1 MIQSVSMLSITD
13 SCFIEIDL
21 SSKEA
26 ISKYQEQTS
35 IDIEASPSAS
45 IWKAA
50 ETGDIEALEYFLQH
64 NTELLNM
71 RDPNTECTLLHL
83 LVSNV
88 QDPIRPLEL
97 LLKHGVDVTAQNIYN
112 VQAIHAVFLNCPYP
126 LEAVRLLLS
135 YDANPN
141 ARDGDGWTPLHYAAR
156 FCQSPGPVLKLL
168 IDAGADVNAVDV
180 NQKSALFSLLANGDH
195 SQTLD
200 WLIHTAKANLKIKGD
215 FVDSL
220 TRRTRQG
227 TLILQAAKY
236 GRFSCLQLLVNSET
250 AMQSLQSVLT
260 REELDDAIDIIR
272 MQLLKLSTR
281 EQIEKLGS
289 MIILLE
295 ELTQKLSK
303 KKNKSKHHSVI
314 KRRPNLLRRIVAAAI
329 YILNLFMAPDMKR
342 YLIETPLSDDIYQLP
357 VHLQRLVLEAR
368 MELKMVKENGA
379 YQRLERVRDFV
390 RSVAGPEDTA
400 AMIQVVNH
408 LVYDDD
414 ELSTI
419 LGQ

>member
-1 MIQSVSMLSITD
+1 MTQSVSMLNFTD

-26 ISKYQEQTS
+26 ISKYQEQMS
-35 IDIEASPSAS
+35 IDIDTSPSVS

-50 ETGDIEALEYFLQH
+50 ETGDIEALEYFLLH

-88 QDPIRPLEL
+88 PDPIRPLEL

-112 VQAIHAVFLNCPYP
+112 VQAIHAVFLNCSCP

-156 FCQSPGPVLKLL
+156 FCQLPEPVLKLL
-168 IDAGADVNAVDV
+168 IDAGADVNAIDV

-200 WLIHTAKANLKIKGD
+200 WLIHTARANLKIKGD

-220 TRRTRQG
+220 TQSAVCFDQRRTG
-227 TLILQAAKY
+227 
-236 GRFSCLQLLVNSET
+236 
-250 AMQSLQSVLT
+250 
-260 REELDDAIDIIR
+260 
-272 MQLLKLSTR
+272 
-281 EQIEKLGS
+281 
-289 MIILLE
+289 
-295 ELTQKLSK
+295 
-303 KKNKSKHHSVI
+303 
-314 KRRPNLLRRIVAAAI
+314 
-329 YILNLFMAPDMKR
+329 
-342 YLIETPLSDDIYQLP
+342 
-357 VHLQRLVLEAR
+357 
-368 MELKMVKENGA
+368 
-379 YQRLERVRDFV
+379 
-390 RSVAGPEDTA
+390 
-400 AMIQVVNH
+400 
-408 LVYDDD
+408 
-414 ELSTI
+414 
-419 LGQ
+419 

>member
-1 MIQSVSMLSITD
+1 M
-13 SCFIEIDL
+13 
-21 SSKEA
+21 
-26 ISKYQEQTS
+26 S
-35 IDIEASPSAS
+35 IDIETSPSVS

-88 QDPIRPLEL
+88 QDLIRPLEL

-156 FCQSPGPVLKLL
+156 FCQLPEPVLKLL

-180 NQKSALFSLLANGDH
+180 NQKSAIFSLLANGDH

-200 WLIHTAKANLKIKGD
+200 WLIHTARANLKIKGD

-314 KRRPNLLRRIVAAAI
+314 KRRPNLLRRIVAAAVTRTTTTTTTTTT
-329 YILNLFMAPDMKR
+329 AG
-342 YLIETPLSDDIYQLP
+342 
-357 VHLQRLVLEAR
+357 V
-368 MELKMVKENGA
+368 NGKK
-379 YQRLERVRDFV
+379 
-390 RSVAGPEDTA
+390 
-400 AMIQVVNH
+400 I
-408 LVYDDD
+408 
-414 ELSTI
+414 
-419 LGQ
+419 